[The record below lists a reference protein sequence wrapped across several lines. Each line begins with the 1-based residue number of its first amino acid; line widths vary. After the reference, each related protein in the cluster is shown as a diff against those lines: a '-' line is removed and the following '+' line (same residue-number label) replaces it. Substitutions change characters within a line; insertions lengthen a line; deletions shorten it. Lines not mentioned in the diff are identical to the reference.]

1 MDLEDNEGKRAAKL
15 YREINDRLKDV
26 ASAVGVPM
34 DLIKLVVLNEY
45 CQEINDGRYCEPEK
59 HGIFRAYVSGGD
71 FDIEIQKILDE
82 GKSNEN
88 S

>member
-15 YREINDRLKDV
+15 YREIHDRLKDV

-34 DLIKLVVLNEY
+34 DLIKSVVLNEY
-45 CQEINDGRYCEPEK
+45 CQELNDGRYCEPEK